1 MRHAAD
7 PAVVSRIKELVALSD
22 SEAIDV
28 AAAGRVV
35 NVPESW
41 SLIWEKTPAD
51 NAYFI
56 LEGTVSIRRDGIE
69 IATLTAGDFIGEMAI
84 VSHSL
89 RSASVLT
96 SSPVKAINFGTESI
110 SALVQKVPRIGEV
123 LRATAAQR
131 FEANTSK

>member
-22 SEAIDV
+22 SEAHDV
-28 AAAGRVV
+28 AIAGRVV
-35 NVPESW
+35 NVPASW

-56 LEGTVSIRRDGIE
+56 LEGTVSIRRDGTE

-84 VSHSL
+84 VRHGL
-89 RSASVLT
+89 RSASVVT
-96 SSPVKAINFGTESI
+96 SSPVKAINFATESI
-110 SALVQKVPRIGEV
+110 STLVEKIPRIGEA
-123 LRATAAQR
+123 LRAAAAQR
-131 FEANTSK
+131 FEANDSK